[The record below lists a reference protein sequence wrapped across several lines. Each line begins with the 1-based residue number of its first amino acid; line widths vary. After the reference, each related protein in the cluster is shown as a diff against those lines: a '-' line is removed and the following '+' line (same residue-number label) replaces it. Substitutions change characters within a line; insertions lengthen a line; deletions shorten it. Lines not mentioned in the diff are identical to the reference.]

1 MNAKKIVLADSQLL
15 TMEGLQCLLQQNEQL
30 STEVVFRTNSG
41 KELLEFLAGASLDL
55 LILDLQLDENSR
67 FLPQIEASDE
77 IPSLTLTP
85 QPSALPLLLSGGK
98 LADLFHVE
106 GDGLFASD
114 ISSALAD
121 FDWVLAL
128 RPWLGDIAASRVD
141 QFLRSALAWRQQA
154 HDDTGAN
161 LAEYAVYEQAMLAE
175 PNAVRR
181 FISDVDALR
190 EDADRLEAR
199 LKMLETQPRT

>member
-1 MNAKKIVLADSQLL
+1 MRPAFPELSPAAPLAAALNALLNAQPAARERLQRHAGKRLRLALPL
-15 TMEGLQCLLQQNEQL
+15 
-30 STEVVFRTNSG
+30 FP
-41 KELLEFLAGASLDL
+41 
-55 LILDLQLDENSR
+55 IDLQLDENSR
-67 FLPQIEASDE
+67 FLPRIETGEEASE
-77 IPSLTLTP
+77 NTNQAAPALTLTP

-141 QFLRSALAWRQQA
+141 QLLRGVLAWRQKA
-154 HDDTGAN
+154 HDDTGTN

-181 FISDVDALR
+181 FINSVDELR
-190 EDADRLEAR
+190 EGVDRLEAR
-199 LKMLETQPRT
+199 LKMLEQAKP

>member
-1 MNAKKIVLADSQLL
+1 MRPAFPELSPAAPLAAALNALLNAQPAARERLLRHVDKRLRLALPL
-15 TMEGLQCLLQQNEQL
+15 FP
-30 STEVVFRTNSG
+30 V
-41 KELLEFLAGASLDL
+41 
-55 LILDLQLDENSR
+55 DLQLDERSR
-67 FLPQIEASDE
+67 FLPQIEASE
-77 IPSLTLTP
+77 TAPELILTL

-154 HDDTGAN
+154 HDDAGAN

-175 PNAVRR
+175 PHAVRS

-190 EDADRLEAR
+190 EDVDRLQAR
-199 LKMLETQPRT
+199 LNLLEAQPRT

>member
-1 MNAKKIVLADSQLL
+1 MPPAFPEIPLATAINALLDAQPAALSRLHRHAGKTVRLNLPLLPLHLSLDEGGRFRPREADS
-15 TMEGLQCLLQQNEQL
+15 EAIP
-30 STEVVFRTNSG
+30 
-41 KELLEFLAGASLDL
+41 EL
-55 LILDLQLDENSR
+55 
-67 FLPQIEASDE
+67 
-77 IPSLTLTP
+77 SLTP
-85 QPSALPLLLSGGK
+85 MPGALPLLLNGGK

-114 ISSALAD
+114 ISGALAD

-128 RPWLGDIAASRVD
+128 RPYLGDIAASRVD
-141 QFLRSALAWRQQA
+141 QLLRGVLAWRQKA

-190 EDADRLEAR
+190 EDANRLEAR
-199 LKMLETQPRT
+199 LKSHEQAKP

>member
-1 MNAKKIVLADSQLL
+1 MRPAFPELSPAAPLAAALNALLNAQPAARERLLRHVDKRLRLALPL
-15 TMEGLQCLLQQNEQL
+15 FP
-30 STEVVFRTNSG
+30 V
-41 KELLEFLAGASLDL
+41 
-55 LILDLQLDENSR
+55 DLQLDESSR
-67 FLPQIEASDE
+67 FLPQIEASE
-77 IPSLTLTP
+77 TAPELILTL
-85 QPSALPLLLSGGK
+85 QPSALPLFLSGGK

-141 QFLRSALAWRQQA
+141 QFLRSASAWRQQA
-154 HDDTGAN
+154 HDDAGAN

-175 PNAVRR
+175 PHAVRS

-190 EDADRLEAR
+190 EDVDRLQAR
-199 LKMLETQPRT
+199 LNLLEAQPRT

>member
-1 MNAKKIVLADSQLL
+1 MPPAFPELSPAAPLAAALNALLNAQPAARERLRRHAGKHLRLALPLL
-15 TMEGLQCLLQQNEQL
+15 P
-30 STEVVFRTNSG
+30 V
-41 KELLEFLAGASLDL
+41 
-55 LILDLQLDENSR
+55 DLQLDENSR
-67 FLPQIEASDE
+67 FLPQIETSDE

-121 FDWVLAL
+121 FDWVLTL

-141 QFLRSALAWRQQA
+141 QFLRNALAWRQQA

-190 EDADRLEAR
+190 EDMDRLEAR
-199 LKMLETQPRT
+199 LNMLEQAKP

>member
-1 MNAKKIVLADSQLL
+1 MRPAFPELSPAAPLAAALNALLNAQPAARERLLRHVDKRLRLALPL
-15 TMEGLQCLLQQNEQL
+15 FP
-30 STEVVFRTNSG
+30 V
-41 KELLEFLAGASLDL
+41 
-55 LILDLQLDENSR
+55 DLQLDESSR
-67 FLPQIEASDE
+67 FLPQIEASE
-77 IPSLTLTP
+77 TAPELILTL

-154 HDDTGAN
+154 HDDAGAN

-175 PNAVRR
+175 PHAVRS

-190 EDADRLEAR
+190 EDVDRLQAR
-199 LKMLETQPRT
+199 LNLLEAQPRT

>member
-1 MNAKKIVLADSQLL
+1 MRPAFPELSPAAPLAAALNALLNAQPAARERLLRHVDKRLRLALPL
-15 TMEGLQCLLQQNEQL
+15 FP
-30 STEVVFRTNSG
+30 V
-41 KELLEFLAGASLDL
+41 
-55 LILDLQLDENSR
+55 DLQLDERSR
-67 FLPQIEASDE
+67 FLPQIEASE
-77 IPSLTLTP
+77 TAPELILTL

-141 QFLRSALAWRQQA
+141 QFLRSASAWRQQA
-154 HDDTGAN
+154 HDDAGAN

-175 PNAVRR
+175 PHAVRS

-190 EDADRLEAR
+190 EDVDRLQAR
-199 LKMLETQPRT
+199 LNLLEAQPRT

>member
-1 MNAKKIVLADSQLL
+1 MPPAFPELSPAAPLAAALNALLNAQPAARERLRRHAGKYLRLALPLL
-15 TMEGLQCLLQQNEQL
+15 P
-30 STEVVFRTNSG
+30 V
-41 KELLEFLAGASLDL
+41 
-55 LILDLQLDENSR
+55 DLQLDENSR
-67 FLPQIEASDE
+67 FLPQIETSDE
-77 IPSLTLTP
+77 TPSLTLTP

-141 QFLRSALAWRQQA
+141 QFLRSALA
-154 HDDTGAN
+154 
-161 LAEYAVYEQAMLAE
+161 
-175 PNAVRR
+175 
-181 FISDVDALR
+181 
-190 EDADRLEAR
+190 
-199 LKMLETQPRT
+199 

>member
-1 MNAKKIVLADSQLL
+1 MRPAFPELSPAAPLAAALNALLNAQPAARERLLRHVDKRLRLALPL
-15 TMEGLQCLLQQNEQL
+15 FP
-30 STEVVFRTNSG
+30 V
-41 KELLEFLAGASLDL
+41 
-55 LILDLQLDENSR
+55 DLQLDESSR
-67 FLPQIEASDE
+67 FLPQIEASE
-77 IPSLTLTP
+77 TAPELILTL

-141 QFLRSALAWRQQA
+141 QFLRSALTWRQQA
-154 HDDTGAN
+154 HDDAGAN

-175 PNAVRR
+175 PHAVRS

-190 EDADRLEAR
+190 EDVDRLQAR
-199 LKMLETQPRT
+199 LNLLEAQPRT

>member
-1 MNAKKIVLADSQLL
+1 MPPAFPELSSAAPLAAALNALLNAQPAARERLRRHAGKHLRLALPL
-15 TMEGLQCLLQQNEQL
+15 FPVN
-30 STEVVFRTNSG
+30 
-41 KELLEFLAGASLDL
+41 
-55 LILDLQLDENSR
+55 LQLDANSR
-67 FLPQIEASDE
+67 FLPQIETSDE

-85 QPSALPLLLSGGK
+85 QPSALPLLFSGGK
-98 LADLFHVE
+98 LAGMFLVE
-106 GDGLFASD
+106 GDGLVAADIASE
-114 ISSALAD
+114 LAD
-121 FDWVLAL
+121 FDGVLAL

-181 FISDVDALR
+181 FIGEVDALR
-190 EDADRLEAR
+190 EDMDRLEAR
-199 LKMLETQPRT
+199 LKMLEQAKT